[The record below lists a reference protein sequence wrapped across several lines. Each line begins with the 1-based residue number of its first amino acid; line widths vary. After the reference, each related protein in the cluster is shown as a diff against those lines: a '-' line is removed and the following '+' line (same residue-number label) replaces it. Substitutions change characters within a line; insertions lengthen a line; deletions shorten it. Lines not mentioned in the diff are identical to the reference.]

1 MEKIVTHPL
10 YIRCKKVIESCQTLQ
25 QFEVALKYWSL
36 AQRITEPNLLICD
49 IDDWREHAEIWEN
62 MLKGI

>member
-1 MEKIVTHPL
+1 MEKIVPHPL

-36 AQRITEPNLLICD
+36 AKIKTEPNLFIYN
-49 IDDWREHAEIWEN
+49 IDDRKKHAEIWEN